1 MLSRSSLIVRGT
13 MSDPMRIDATASARS
28 QPVSA
33 MTTAATIT
41 ATEPSASFTTSR
53 NAARRLRLLLR
64 APASTAID
72 AMFPSRPTT
81 PNTTISPVV
90 TSGGSNSRRI
100 PSTRMNP
107 PTARST
113 AACPAAASTSA
124 RRYPQVR
131 WSVGARR
138 DRVAANQASDSPATS
153 LSMCPAS
160 AKSARLPDRI
170 APTTSATRTTDVI
183 ASTTASRPRWS
194 GGACECPPCPSSTAP
209 ISATS

>member
-1 MLSRSSLIVRGT
+1 
-13 MSDPMRIDATASARS
+13 MRIDASASARS

-33 MTTAATIT
+33 MTTAATMT

-64 APASTAID
+64 ALASTAIE
-72 AMFPSRPTT
+72 AALPTSPMT
-81 PNTTISPVV
+81 PNTTMSEDV

-100 PSTRMNP
+100 PSTSTNP
-107 PTARST
+107 PTASST

-124 RRYPQVR
+124 RRYPHVR

-160 AKSARLPDRI
+160 ANSANEPEST

-194 GGACECPPCPSSTAP
+194 GGRVRSAP
-209 ISATS
+209 AVPLLVGAHQRSQLMWSLASV